1 LEILKQLAEQL
12 GIQPELVVV
21 NIIGFLILVA
31 LLKKYLYRPIMEI
44 IESRQKE
51 VADTYSAA
59 ERERDAMEE
68 LRRDYEKRLSGI
80 EAEAREK
87 IQAAIKEAQAARDE
101 IIADARERAEALLRR
116 GEEELAR
123 EREKAIVEL
132 REEVANLIISASSKL
147 IEKEMND
154 DAHRRLVDEFIS
166 NLESGK

>member
-1 LEILKQLAEQL
+1 M
-12 GIQPELVVV
+12 V

>member
-1 LEILKQLAEQL
+1 MEILKQLAEQL

>member
-1 LEILKQLAEQL
+1 
-12 GIQPELVVV
+12 VV